1 MARASYIPIL
11 HQSFLLARS
20 SLHARSL
27 FSASSQWRRT
37 LASAATASSLEKKVL
52 QQQQQQQPFFPD
64 EPRAPQIRTQIPG
77 PKSKKA
83 IEELDRVFD
92 TRSLNMLAD
101 YKSSY
106 GN

>member
-1 MARASYIPIL
+1 MARLSCISAL
-11 HQSFLLARS
+11 QQSFLPLARS
-20 SLHARSL
+20 SSYARTLYSV
-27 FSASSQWRRT
+27 SCQWRRT
-37 LASAATASSLEKKVL
+37 LASAATASQLENKDL
-52 QQQQQQQPFFPD
+52 QQPFFPD
-64 EPRAPQIRTQIPG
+64 EPRTPQIRTQIPG